1 MSFFKKKL
9 WLVFVLI
16 LAVTVIFAALS
27 RMGKNPLSD
36 AVNTV
41 LTPIQSSVAKITQS
55 LDNGFEYLSEMKGY
69 KQKNEELVR
78 ENREL
83 TAQLKDIDEYR
94 EENERLKRL
103 LKISDDMA
111 GSQTVAARVVAY
123 DDDNWFTYITIDKGE
138 KHGIEVSDAV
148 VTADGLLGQIVEVGY
163 NWAKISTVINPE
175 SSAGVRIVRN
185 GEIGIAEG
193 DVKLSK
199 INRCRLGYLI
209 SNASVIA
216 GDILETSGLGGIY
229 PPGIKVGKITDVR
242 KDNMGRLDY
251 AEIEPFIDFNNLY
264 EVVVITQW
272 SLQSDMEE
280 SEAQQ
285 NVDNVENVG

>member
-103 LKISDDMA
+103 LKISDEMA

>member
-103 LKISDDMA
+103 LKISDEMA

-123 DDDNWFTYITIDKGE
+123 DGDNWFTYITIDKGE